1 MKTTI
6 KVTNEEKFNALVYD
20 VDTSELSGINPRTN
34 SCEGNLL
41 ITHKGCVTEE
51 WDGEH
56 GVNEYKDDFGFILI
70 SNEQA

>member
-20 VDTSELSGINPRTN
+20 VDTSELSAINPRTN

-41 ITHKGCVTEE
+41 ITLNGQPNMDV
-51 WDGEH
+51 DGHH
-56 GVNEYKDDFGFILI
+56 GANDYNNEFGFILT
-70 SNEQA
+70 SNEK

>member
-20 VDTSELSGINPRTN
+20 VDTSELSQINN
-34 SCEGNLL
+34 GMCEGNLL
-41 ITHKGCVTEE
+41 ITLNGQPNMDV
-51 WDGEH
+51 DGQH
-56 GVNEYKDDFGFILI
+56 GANDYQNEFGFILI